1 MFSTDLT
8 STRADLSPKS
18 ARVASLREHVFALWE
33 KEVRLRIGGTEG
45 VTHPVLLDTLPL
57 FYGNLVEALTPNF
70 PRENAAS
77 GSSAAAGHG
86 SERARTTEYT
96 AVEVVEEYQ
105 ILRKTVLK
113 VCRQN
118 GIEFDEGEMDVIT
131 ESFDQAIRE
140 AVNEFTEIQKDFRTR
155 VAGALTH
162 DMRSPL
168 SVIIGAAQLLARS
181 DDEYVRRLAGKVH
194 GNGMRLEAMFK
205 EQLNIAQKAP
215 VRVDRIEPSHWDIFP
230 LAKEICEHQNAADS
244 AVCRVSGQETL
255 VWWDRTLI
263 QRALENLVGNAIK
276 YGDKKEILV
285 HVSSLHGRAIVS
297 VHNTG
302 NPIREEKRHQLFEY
316 LNRGDATE
324 KPGWGIGLALVQDVA
339 ARHGGTVVLDSSEE
353 AGTTFILDIPCDSRQ
368 LHCDGTA
375 RATAANDD

>member
-8 STRADLSPKS
+8 STRDDLSPKS
-18 ARVASLREHVFALWE
+18 AHIASLREQVFALWE
-33 KEVRLRIGGTEG
+33 QEVRARISGTEG
-45 VTHPVLLDTLPL
+45 VTHPVLVDTLPL
-57 FYGNLVEALTPNF
+57 FYGNLVEALTPDF

-96 AVEVVEEYQ
+96 AVEVVEEYH
-105 ILRKTVLK
+105 ILRKVLLQ
-113 VCRQN
+113 VCRKN
-118 GIEFDEGEMDVIT
+118 GIAFDEGEMQIIT
-131 ESFDQAIRE
+131 DSFDQAIRE
-140 AVNEFTEIQKDFRTR
+140 AVNEFTEIQKDFRAR

-168 SVIIGAAQLLARS
+168 SVIIGAANLLARS
-181 DDEYVRRLAGKVH
+181 TDNSVRHLAGKIH
-194 GNGMRLEAMFK
+194 ENGMRLETMFK
-205 EQLNIAQKAP
+205 QQLNLVQKPP
-215 VRVDRIEPSHWDIFP
+215 VRVDRIDVSHWDILP
-230 LAKEICEHQNAADS
+230 LAREICEHQNAVQA
-244 AVCRVSGQETL
+244 AVCRVSGHETP
-255 VWWDRTLI
+255 VWWDRMLI

-276 YGDKKEILV
+276 YGDKKEIMV

-302 NPIREEKRHQLFEY
+302 NPIREEKRQQLFEY

-324 KPGWGIGLALVQDVA
+324 KPGWGIGLAFVQDVA

-353 AGTTFILDIPCDSRQ
+353 AGTTFTLDIPCDSRHM
-368 LHCDGTA
+368 HCDGPA
-375 RATAANDD
+375 